1 MFDSTIALSKPV
13 PVASQVSAPKHE
25 RTSSKPSSQKKIEAN
40 RRNALRSTGPKTQS
54 GKRAISRNAIKHGLL
69 ARQAVITRGHGA
81 EYWRLARVLRFEVG
95 EIRKRLDN
103 AAVLH
108 TLQKV
113 NEANRNVVLL
123 QMFERENLYER
134 GTTDQKLS
142 IKERFEVTQKLQSD
156 LRTDPIGIDDLSNTL
171 AAIKHEIQEKGSLSK
186 ESMEMLVCRIGC
198 CDEYLVSACSSLEP
212 SKNVAKD
219 GTPEQSTGEN
229 STARRGY
236 VISLLD
242 ERLRRLVQ
250 LNELAENS
258 RQLELDAQVMSLA
271 LPSEGA
277 TETILRYETHLDR
290 QLYRAMDQL
299 ERMQRQRKSDNVP
312 PPLNVNLGRKV

>member
-1 MFDSTIALSKPV
+1 M
-13 PVASQVSAPKHE
+13 
-25 RTSSKPSSQKKIEAN
+25 
-40 RRNALRSTGPKTQS
+40 
-54 GKRAISRNAIKHGLL
+54 
-69 ARQAVITRGHGA
+69 
-81 EYWRLARVLRFEVG
+81 
-95 EIRKRLDN
+95 
-103 AAVLH
+103 LH

-123 QMFERENLYER
+123 QMFERGNLYER

-142 IKERFEVTQKLQSD
+142 IKERFEVTQKLQSG
-156 LRTDPIGIDDLSNTL
+156 LRTDPIGIDYLSNTL
-171 AAIKHEIQEKGSLSK
+171 AAIKREIQEKGSLSK

-242 ERLRRLVQ
+242 ERLRRLVR

-277 TETILRYETHLDR
+277 TETILRCEAHLER